1 MAQKTVTRTA
11 VVVSAAQRKTA
22 LSVVRGV
29 QLAIHSAAG
38 LVKDVDVESLRLLR
52 VCEGLVRAAAGRL
65 EALGRSTLV
74 EAEKEAAKSV
84 KADDKAN
91 TQPFQDKGKGKNKGK
106 TNKNNNRKDADM
118 NEGNADLPTAVA
130 ATGVLRSLSS
140 AAATFVPMQTGLDDE
155 WADSLPQV
163 SVLLLHQLDTLLRC
177 RKARAALGLRGRG
190 CSLLDVQAL
199 ARREAGTSS
208 PSPVPVPKARVPSW
222 LATSR
227 RLLAS
232 SLDQNWQERALF
244 LSSLIQ
250 LRVAG
255 FVGLKPR
262 RRCAS
267 SRKGCRAWV
276 RVFRSSHSG
285 SSMLLRTRYEA
296 PNPSV

>member
-1 MAQKTVTRTA
+1 MAQKTATRTA

-74 EAEKEAAKSV
+74 EAEKETAKSA

-91 TQPFQDKGKGKNKGK
+91 TQPFQDKGKGKKGK
-106 TNKNNNRKDADM
+106 KKKAKNNRNDADM

-163 SVLLLHQLDTLLRC
+163 FGP
-177 RKARAALGLRGRG
+177 APA
-190 CSLLDVQAL
+190 
-199 ARREAGTSS
+199 
-208 PSPVPVPKARVPSW
+208 PVGY
-222 LATSR
+222 
-227 RLLAS
+227 AS
-232 SLDQNWQERALF
+232 SLPGNA
-244 LSSLIQ
+244 SSSGPPGPRMLVARRSGSRSPRGEDLLIQ
-250 LRVAG
+250 PSPSADGASPLLAG
-255 FVGLKPR
+255 HIAAIVGLESRPELAGAHVVLVEFDPAASRWICQTKSKEKLRIKPEKLQSFTPGLQKF
-262 RRCAS
+262 AQ
-267 SRKGCRAWV
+267 RK
-276 RVFRSSHSG
+276 F
-285 SSMLLRTRYEA
+285 EA
-296 PNPSV
+296 VEDVV